1 MEESRIP
8 SPGSRPAVRTEK
20 IAIPEDSLVFFV
32 PDKGIFSYF
41 SRMKK
46 LYWSIAVAAAS
57 LLVAACASEQIVN
70 DTVPDEKEDYAV
82 PAGAIEGRLVV
93 KLSASPKDESEVY
106 DILGSLGKC
115 HVSRCFPDAGRF
127 EERHRKYGL
136 DRWYVVY
143 LDEEEPLTKSAQ
155 TARDIEGVEIV
166 DFDYRIA
173 RNNLPF
179 DDPYLSKQW
188 HYYNTGDGINQ
199 VEGCDM
205 NVVKAWELTTGSPD
219 VIVAVC
225 DMGVDYAHEDL
236 AQNMWVNL
244 AELNGI
250 SGVDDDG
257 NGYVDD
263 IYGYNFVA
271 LGNRGDMVGTIVPGD
286 HGTHVAGTIAAVN
299 NNGIGVSGMAGGD
312 GSPDSGVRIMSV
324 ETIDPNEEYGGYTYP
339 AIVYAADNGA
349 VLMNC
354 SWSFIDTDTTPD
366 YVLEAI
372 EYFNNEAGM
381 DENGN
386 QTGPMAGGV
395 IFFSAGND
403 NTQKPDVPASE
414 DCVLAIASI
423 GADYQRAYYSNYGSW
438 VDFTATGGDANKL
451 NQIYSTLPDN
461 DYGNMQGTSMAAPH
475 ATGAAA
481 LVVSRFK
488 GEGFT
493 RDHLIHI
500 LTATANKIIYDYNSG
515 YSGKLGV
522 GLIDAY
528 AAVSNMEWTP
538 SPVTEIEAEANS
550 NTVVLKWIIPGEE
563 GMIGPNRFTV
573 YSSKGSL
580 ANLDPS
586 APGNDVTVSYMDVE
600 EKRIGDEVSISF
612 PGLEFS
618 RTYHFRIAGENFNGE
633 VSGLSREIEV
643 TVPANNPPVIEAL
656 DPVNITLRAYEQEII
671 RFRITDEDGH
681 SLTWS
686 VDPVPAGAVCTGSG
700 NVVVISIDA
709 SKAEGGKTYSGT
721 LTVTDSYDTCSMDF
735 SYTVLDN
742 NAPEVIG
749 AAVPIV
755 LNAISEQKVVDLGE
769 FFSDPDGEQL
779 KYSCVLSSSTV
790 LAKMATNL
798 NALTI
803 TAAVYG
809 ACDLTVTATDACGE
823 TAVLTFPLIVRD
835 GSRPVDLYPNPVEKE
850 LNVRLPQAGTVDVT
864 ISNKAGAILF
874 SEKNVES
881 GPASPYQVDMSGYG
895 TGTYYVRIS
904 GEGID
909 ETMSVIKK

>member
-1 MEESRIP
+1 
-8 SPGSRPAVRTEK
+8 
-20 IAIPEDSLVFFV
+20 
-32 PDKGIFSYF
+32 
-41 SRMKK
+41 MKK